1 MLISFSAILSKD
13 KSLDQM
19 RRFCADYVAR
29 LDKPIKKQQSQPSK
43 SLKSIGSLS
52 PETESDEKGVSIETI
67 GVGIAKTRGEEVRVV
82 LKKNKGTLMSL
93 KEDDDDE

>member
-1 MLISFSAILSKD
+1 M
-13 KSLDQM
+13 
-19 RRFCADYVAR
+19 
-29 LDKPIKKQQSQPSK
+29 
-43 SLKSIGSLS
+43 KSIGSLS

>member
-1 MLISFSAILSKD
+1 M
-13 KSLDQM
+13 
-19 RRFCADYVAR
+19 
-29 LDKPIKKQQSQPSK
+29 
-43 SLKSIGSLS
+43 KSIGSLS

-93 KEDDDDE
+93 KEDDDDEWLL